1 MVCPWA
7 TTNTY
12 IYANIINGDEDLSRV
27 EVKMTEDILDII
39 MLLIVFAGVLWL
51 TYYVTQKMAMMSKKM
66 NFNKNMEIIEVLQVG
81 NGNYIYIVKVGASYY
96 LFTGGQK
103 QGLTYCKQ
111 IDEKEL
117 QFNEMSSVSFA
128 EQLSHFVK
136 GKKVENHDEE

>member
-1 MVCPWA
+1 MVKD
-7 TTNTY
+7 
-12 IYANIINGDEDLSRV
+12 II
-27 EVKMTEDILDII
+27 DII
-39 MLLIVFAGVLWL
+39 MLLIVFGGVLLL

-81 NGNYIYIVKVGASYY
+81 GGNHIYIIKVGESYH

-103 QGLTYCKQ
+103 QGLSYCKQ

-117 QFNEMSSVSFA
+117 QLSEIASVSFA

-136 GKKVENHDEE
+136 GKKVNEYDEE